1 MVYSFTNKWF
11 FLYSG
16 KGDNMDEVLKEKELG
31 KGVIQRINKGVLLKW
46 KHTKASLLILW
57 WIVMS

>member
-1 MVYSFTNKWF
+1 
-11 FLYSG
+11 
-16 KGDNMDEVLKEKELG
+16 MDEVLKEKELG
-31 KGVIQRINKGVLLKW
+31 IGVIQRINKGVLLKW